1 MKHPPLVPAEF
12 ATTSDGTPFSAAF
25 DDVYHSAH
33 GGLAQARHVF
43 IQGNNLADRWLQQ
56 NPFVI
61 AETGFG
67 LGLNFLA
74 TWQAWQAAGRPC
86 RLHFVSVEKHPFRR
100 ADLARALAD
109 FAELTPLAEQ
119 LLKQWPLL
127 VTGFHRLHFDDDQ
140 ITLTLLFGAAQMQL
154 PQLSAGLDALYL
166 DGFAPA
172 RNPDLWAPDVL
183 ATLTRLSHS
192 ATTLATWSVAGELRR
207 TLEQL
212 GWSLERR
219 PGFGNKREML
229 VGRYVNV
236 NPRKNASAAVPKR
249 DFPKTDSRLR
259 GVLPAPSKWIPLR
272 ITFRAS
278 PRKAIVIGAGLAGTA
293 ISERLA
299 QRGWQVELFERHAA
313 PAQAASGNPSGVL
326 LPMLAKDDAPGAQ
339 LSRACFLYTLR
350 RLAELPAVRWSP
362 CGVLHIADDLSHE
375 ALQRATVDTL
385 RLPEDFVRF
394 LDHAT
399 AEALIGHPLAH
410 GGWWFPGGGWVDP
423 RSLCNA
429 LLAAGGERIRAHYG
443 VAIAR
448 LEQTPDG
455 WQIFDDTG
463 QLRGSAPHV
472 ILANAQAAGTLLPYP
487 IPLTLTPIRGQI
499 SFLPQLAAANPPLRH
514 VLCRS
519 GYLTPPA
526 SGMVCVGASFDRDD
540 SDLQS
545 RLSDHEGNL
554 RRLEELL
561 PGAVHGID
569 ASTLDGRI
577 GIRAATRDRLPL
589 VGTLPAPMLPKEATQ
604 VTLATLPRMTGLH
617 ALLGLGARGM
627 VWAPLAAELLA
638 SQLCGE
644 PLPLEQKLVRLIDP
658 ARFYLHALRHETA
671 NL

>member
-12 ATTSDGTPFSAAF
+12 ATTSGGTPFSAAF

-86 RLHFVSVEKHPFRR
+86 HLHFISVEKHPFRR
-100 ADLARALAD
+100 DDLARALAD
-109 FAELTPLAEQ
+109 FSELAPLAEQ

-127 VTGFHRLHFDDDQ
+127 VSGFHRLHFDDGQ
-140 ITLTLLFGAAQMQL
+140 ITLTLLFGDAQMQL

-172 RNPDLWAPDVL
+172 RNPDLWSSDVL
-183 ATLTRLSHS
+183 AALTRLSHS

-229 VGRYVNV
+229 VGRYVTANT
-236 NPRKNASAAVPKR
+236 RKSTWPAVPER
-249 DFPKTDSRLR
+249 DLLR
-259 GVLPAPSKWIPLR
+259 GVSPSP
-272 ITFRAS
+272 TFRAS

-339 LSRACFLYTLR
+339 LSRACFLYALR

-385 RLPEDFVRF
+385 RLAENFVRF
-394 LDHAT
+394 LDHAA

-455 WQIFDDTG
+455 WQIFDETG
-463 QLRGSAPHV
+463 HLRGSAPHV
-472 ILANAQAAGTLLPYP
+472 ILANAQAAGALLPYP
-487 IPLTLTPIRGQI
+487 IPLTLTPIRGQV
-499 SFLPQLAAANPPLRH
+499 SFLPQFAAANPPLHH

-545 RLSDHEGNL
+545 RLSDHEDNL

-561 PGAVHGID
+561 PGTVQGID
-569 ASTLDGRI
+569 ASTLDGRV

-589 VGTLPAPMLPKEATQ
+589 VGPLPALMSPKEAAQ

-627 VWAPLAAELLA
+627 LWAPLAAELLA

-644 PLPLEQKLVRLIDP
+644 PLPIEQKLVRLMDP
-658 ARFYLHALRHETA
+658 ARFYLHALRRNTA

>member
-1 MKHPPLVPAEF
+1 MKHPPLVPAKF
-12 ATTSDGTPFSAAF
+12 ATTSGGTPFSAAF
-25 DDVYHSAH
+25 EDVYHAEQ

-43 IQGNNLADRWLQQ
+43 IQGNNLADRWRQE

-74 TWQAWQAAGRPC
+74 TWQAWRDAGKPC
-86 RLHFVSVEKHPFRR
+86 RLHFISVEKHPFRR
-100 ADLARALAD
+100 DDLARALAN
-109 FAELTPLAEQ
+109 FAELAPLAEQ

-127 VTGFHRLHFDDDQ
+127 VSGFHRLHFDDGQ
-140 ITLTLLFGAAQMQL
+140 ITLTLLFGDAQTQL
-154 PQLSAGLDALYL
+154 PHLVARLDALYL

-172 RNPDLWAPDVL
+172 RNPDLWSPSVL
-183 ATLTRLSHS
+183 AALTHLSHS

-212 GWSLERR
+212 GWALERR

-229 VGRYVNV
+229 VGRYTTTIQ
-236 NPRKNASAAVPKR
+236 RKKTPIAVSPT
-249 DFPKTDSRLR
+249 P
-259 GVLPAPSKWIPLR
+259 
-272 ITFRAS
+272 TFH
-278 PRKAIVIGAGLAGTA
+278 KAIVIGAGLAGAA

-313 PAQAASGNPSGVL
+313 PAQEASGNPSGVL
-326 LPMLAKDDAPGAQ
+326 LPLLAKDDAPSAQ
-339 LSRACFLYTLR
+339 LSRACYLYALR

-362 CGVLHIADDLSHE
+362 CGVLHIAEDAGHE
-375 ALQRATVDTL
+375 ALQRATVEAL
-385 RLPEDFVRF
+385 GLPEDFVRF

-399 AEALIGHPLAH
+399 AEALIGHPLAQ

-429 LLAAGGERIRAHYG
+429 LLAAGGERIRTHYG

-448 LEQTPDG
+448 LEQTTDG
-455 WQIFDDTG
+455 WRIFDDAG
-463 QLRGSAPHV
+463 HLRSSAPHV
-472 ILANAQAAGTLLPYP
+472 ILANAQAADTLLPYS
-487 IPLTLTPIRGQI
+487 IPLTLTPIRGQV
-499 SFLPQLAAANPPLRH
+499 SFLPQLAASNPPLRH

-526 SGMVCVGASFDRDD
+526 SGIVCVGASFDRDD
-540 SDLQS
+540 SDLES
-545 RLSDHEGNL
+545 RLSDHKDNL

-561 PGAVHGID
+561 PGAAQNID
-569 ASTLDGRI
+569 ARTLDGRV

-589 VGTLPAPMLPKEATQ
+589 VGALPAPMTAKEAAQ
-604 VTLATLPRMTGLH
+604 FTLATLPRMAGLH

-644 PLPLEQKLVRLIDP
+644 PLPLELKLVNLIDP
-658 ARFYLHALRHETA
+658 ARFYLHALRRDTA

>member
-74 TWQAWQAAGRPC
+74 TWQAWQAAGKPC
-86 RLHFVSVEKHPFRR
+86 RLHFISVEKHPFRR

-109 FAELTPLAEQ
+109 FVELTPLAEQ

-127 VTGFHRLHFDDDQ
+127 VTGFHRLHFDDGQ
-140 ITLTLLFGAAQMQL
+140 ITLTLLFGAAQIQL

-172 RNPDLWAPDVL
+172 KNPDLWSPDVL

-229 VGRYVNV
+229 VGRYASV
-236 NPRKNASAAVPKR
+236 NPRKNASAAV
-249 DFPKTDSRLR
+249 S
-259 GVLPAPSKWIPLR
+259 PAP
-272 ITFRAS
+272 TFRAS
-278 PRKAIVIGAGLAGTA
+278 SSKAIVIGAGLAGTA

-299 QRGWQVELFERHAA
+299 QHGWQVELFERHAA

-339 LSRACFLYTLR
+339 LSRACFLYALR

-375 ALQRATVDTL
+375 VLQRATVDAL
-385 RLPEDFVRF
+385 RLAEDFVRF

-410 GGWWFPGGGWVDP
+410 GGWWFPAGGWVDP

-443 VAIAR
+443 VAITR

-455 WQIFDDTG
+455 WQVFDDTG
-463 QLRGSAPHV
+463 HLRGSAPHV
-472 ILANAQAAGTLLPYP
+472 ILANAQAADTLLPYP

-540 SDLQS
+540 NDLQS

-644 PLPLEQKLVRLIDP
+644 PLPIEQKLVRLMDP
-658 ARFYLHALRHETA
+658 ARFYLHALRRNTA